1 MRFNLLFVLFISF
14 TGFSQVQSVN
24 REMKQFTTWDLTREI
39 DPNAKID
46 KASGSPYSNDNFF
59 DAQITIMDTVVTVP
73 VKYNVVLDEME
84 FRKEDK
90 TYALVAKENTVVRM
104 LTSKLNYSYVKYN
117 LNGTTKKGFLIKKT
131 TNDKIN
137 FFLKQVITYVPFK
150 EAVNAYSQPTPAHY
164 RKDSDVFLIGLSDGN
179 ITEMPSKK
187 KDLLKMFPNNEKQ
200 IEDFLKSNKISF
212 KDENDLIS
220 LVNYLDTLN

>member
-1 MRFNLLFVLFISF
+1 MRFNLLFIFFISL

-24 REMKQFTTWDLTREI
+24 REMNQLSTWDLTREI

-90 TYALVAKENTVVRM
+90 TYALVAKENTVVKMM
-104 LTSKLNYSYVKYN
+104 LSKVSYNYVKYN
-117 LNGTTKKGFLIKKT
+117 IENTTKKGFLIRKSA
-131 TNDKIN
+131 NDKIN
-137 FFLKQVITYVPFK
+137 FYSKEVITYVPFK

-164 RKDSDVFLIGLSDGN
+164 RKDSDIYLIGLADGN
-179 ITEMPSKK
+179 IVEMPTKK
-187 KDLLKMFPNNEKQ
+187 KELLKMFPNKEKD
-200 IEDFLKSNKISF
+200 IEGFLKSNKISF
-212 KDENDLIS
+212 KDEKDLLL

>member
-1 MRFNLLFVLFISF
+1 MRFNLLFVFFISL
-14 TGFSQVQSVN
+14 TGFSQVQSIN

-84 FRKEDK
+84 FRKDDK
-90 TYALVAKENTVVRM
+90 TYALVAKEKTEVKMVLSKVTYNYVR
-104 LTSKLNYSYVKYN
+104 YN
-117 LNGTTKKGFLIKKT
+117 IENTTKKGFLIRNT

-137 FFLKQVITYVPFK
+137 FYSKEVITYVPFK
-150 EAVNAYSQPTPAHY
+150 EAINAYTQATPAHY
-164 RKDSDVFLIGLSDGN
+164 RKDSNIYFIGLGNGN
-179 ITEMPSKK
+179 IVEMPTKK
-187 KDLLKMFPNNEKQ
+187 KELLKMFPNKEKE
-200 IEDFLKSNKISF
+200 IEEFLKSNKISF
-212 KDENDLIS
+212 KDEKDLIV